1 MDHFVEIYRHRAADY
16 HRMVQPEDAD
26 GNLLPALERVAP
38 LDGRRILDLGSGTGR
53 LPLLLAGRAAQVVAL
68 DLHTGMLRE
77 HLRQREL
84 RGGSWPLLRGDMRAL
99 PVSAGWADVVTAGW
113 AIGHFVGWYGAE
125 WPAQIDRVLKE
136 MHRVVRPGGALIIV
150 ETLTTGSL
158 VPAPPNKGL
167 ARYYH
172 RLETTWGFS
181 RQQIRTDYQFDNVD
195 DAVAR
200 TEFFFGAELSA
211 KVRANGWARLP
222 EWSGVWGKSL
232 QP

>member
-1 MDHFVEIYRHRAADY
+1 MDHFVKIYRRRAADY

-26 GNLLPALERVAP
+26 GNLLPALEQVAP
-38 LDGRRILDLGSGTGR
+38 LNGRRILDLGSGTGR
-53 LPLLLAGRAAQVVAL
+53 LPLLLDGLTAQVVAL

-77 HLRQREL
+77 HLHQREL
-84 RGGSWPLLRGDMRAL
+84 HSGGWPLLRADMHAL
-99 PVSAGWADVVTAGW
+99 PVTAGWADVVTAGW

-136 MHRVVRPGGALIIV
+136 MHRVVRPGGALIII

-158 VPAPPNKGL
+158 TPAPPTKGL

-181 RQQIRTDYQFDNVD
+181 RQEIRTDYQFDSVD

-222 EWSGVWGKSL
+222 EWTGVWGKTVIL
-232 QP
+232 